1 MHQDEHRVGV
11 CAKSWEDCVGGSLLP
26 RIDPPLVGR
35 LWRRSSASD
44 GRARRVFLRLM
55 RRWRVLRAGVGK
67 LSDKSSAMEEED
79 WDRMGS
85 ASDLLLRKRWSQ
97 VMLC

>member
-1 MHQDEHRVGV
+1 
-11 CAKSWEDCVGGSLLP
+11 
-26 RIDPPLVGR
+26 
-35 LWRRSSASD
+35 
-44 GRARRVFLRLM
+44 M